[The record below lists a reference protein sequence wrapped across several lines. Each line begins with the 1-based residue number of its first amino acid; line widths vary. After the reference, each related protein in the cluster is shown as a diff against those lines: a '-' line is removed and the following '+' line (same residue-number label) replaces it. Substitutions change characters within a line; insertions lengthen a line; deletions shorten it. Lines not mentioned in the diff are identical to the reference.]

1 MWQPAKRYEP
11 NLNPSTCEID
21 NYDSLDLAARYT
33 AVCKQAACIT
43 QRFTIAVSD
52 LTPRYDETSCEAM
65 AKKRIEDEMTYIQT
79 LMVRKSNTLM
89 KDMWQSYTQSYLLE
103 TRRTTLIDKFSKV
116 NETFSLV
123 NGKVQE

>member
-11 NLNPSTCEID
+11 NINQSTCDIE
-21 NYDSLDLAARYT
+21 NYDNLDLAARYT

-43 QRFTIAVSD
+43 KKFTIAVSD
-52 LTPRYDETSCEAM
+52 LNPRYDETNCEAM

-89 KDMWQSYTQSYLLE
+89 KDMRQSYTQSYMLE
-103 TRRTTLIDKFSKV
+103 TRRTTLIGKFSKV
-116 NETFSLV
+116 NETFSSV